1 MNFEYKAITFKDR
14 PEYFEENL
22 NCYLIPYL
30 DDGWEILSQTPITQI
45 EEEIRTPLR
54 IGERKGDK
62 ITKLCVTFILRKRIL

>member
-1 MNFEYKAITFKDR
+1 MNFEHKAITFKDR

-22 NCYLIPYL
+22 NRYLIPYL

-54 IGERKGDK
+54 IGECKGDK
-62 ITKLCVTFILRKRIL
+62 IIKLCVTFILRKRIL